1 MCMAGA
7 KIGQNHQV
15 PHATRRHLLRLPV
28 LIGVLGCLAACTSDS
43 DGATPTTEATI
54 ESTPATDAPV
64 ASTDPA
70 TTDAAP
76 PTDPPVTTAA
86 PEPVTEMTVVDNP
99 NSSLSAQLEFELE
112 PAAIITVTAVS
123 GDHIVAVP
131 PTATAHSSV
140 TIPMVGMRSDRT
152 YAITASLSD
161 ADGADLGALDAEFT
175 TGSIPDRFVPFD
187 FESDPSRTAPGYTIV
202 EMVEL
207 RDPASITP
215 ARPFDEFQYLI
226 ALDNDGEIVWYYENG
241 PVIGGVEQTTD
252 GTFTSYY
259 WPNGIREFDMLGN
272 EVGDWIAPLEA
283 GVIPEPPEQNTATP
297 TVDAI
302 DPVPLMSDTFEL
314 THHEAYRTV
323 DGNYLMLSTTN
334 HGLTDEQRATL
345 CPGDDQPFTVLSDV
359 AVEFS
364 PDGEVLRTW
373 DLWDVIDVEEVP
385 GDELCSEIF
394 EINGA
399 RDWMHA
405 NAVVYDPDRDA
416 VIFSARHTSQVVAMA
431 HGDELGPQTE
441 LIWTFGDNGTMP
453 LTGDGPRYQHAVEV
467 QDDGSILLFDN
478 GNGRPGTAP
487 GDPVNPPYSRAVLYD
502 VDDRSEDPADWSV
515 TQLWEYRSEDVDGE
529 PLFAP
534 FIGDAD
540 RLSNGNVLITNG
552 GADFM
557 NPTSF
562 LHTRIVEVVPD
573 GASGGEVVWQ
583 LDAGAPGQ
591 FVATYRSERI
601 DSFYVGPE
609 WAPLD

>member
-1 MCMAGA
+1 M
-7 KIGQNHQV
+7 
-15 PHATRRHLLRLPV
+15 

-43 DGATPTTEATI
+43 DGAAPANAEPT
-54 ESTPATDAPV
+54 ESVLVTDAPADV
-64 ASTDPA
+64 PVTDDTDQAS
-70 TTDAAP
+70 
-76 PTDPPVTTAA
+76 PTDPPVDTAA
-86 PEPVTEMTVVDNP
+86 PASTVNAMTVVDNP
-99 NSSLSAQLEFELE
+99 NNVLSAQLEFELDQ
-112 PAAIITVTAVS
+112 AAIITVTAVS
-123 GDHIVAVP
+123 GDHTVEVP
-131 PTATAHSSV
+131 PTATPQNSV

-152 YAITASLSD
+152 YEISAQLSD
-161 ADGADLGALDAEFT
+161 ADGVELGALDAPFT

-187 FESDPSRTAPGYTIV
+187 FESDPSRTSPGYTIV

-226 ALDNDGEIVWYYENG
+226 ALDSDGEIVWYYENG
-241 PVIGGVEQTTD
+241 PVIGGVEQTDD

-283 GVIPEPPEQNTATP
+283 GVVAEAPEPNTSTP
-297 TVDAI
+297 GIDAI
-302 DPVPLMSDTFEL
+302 DPVPLVSDTFEL
-314 THHEAYRTV
+314 IHHEAQSTV
-323 DGNYLMLSTTN
+323 DGNYLTLSTTN
-334 HGLTDEQRATL
+334 HDLTDEQRSRL

-359 AVEFS
+359 AVEFN
-364 PDGEVLRTW
+364 PEGDVLRTW
-373 DLWDVIDVEEVP
+373 DLWDAIDVDEVP
-385 GDELCSEIF
+385 GDEMCNEIF

-405 NAVVYDPDRDA
+405 NAVVYDPERDA

-441 LIWTFGDNGTMP
+441 LIWTFGDNGTLP

-467 QDDGSILLFDN
+467 QADGSILLYDN
-478 GNGRPGTAP
+478 GNGRPGT
-487 GDPVNPPYSRAVLYD
+487 DPTDPENPPYSRAVLYD
-502 VDDRSEDPADWSV
+502 VDDRSDDPADWQV
-515 TQLWEYRSEDVDGE
+515 TQLWEHRADDIDGQ

-540 RLSNGNVLITNG
+540 RVSNGNVLITHG

-562 LHTRIVEVVPD
+562 LHTRIIEVVPD
-573 GASGGEVVWQ
+573 GTSGGDIVWR

-591 FVATYRSERI
+591 FVATYRAERI
-601 DSFYVGPE
+601 ESFYVGPE
-609 WAPLD
+609 WATVG